1 MRRCTIC
8 RREGHNGRKHAG
20 LTPEQLAELRQ
31 DGLDYL
37 GRGFRELDQP
47 AGDGGQ
53 LLLEQLADQAD
64 SADQGPQPSEAKQA
78 LADVVQTAVKRG
90 ASVEVT
96 DEWVERNLE
105 PTAGGASVVVGEQGP
120 EPLQVPGVDA
130 PDVLGPT
137 GVIYVC
143 AACGDPIESEP
154 CRRHQPA
161 AWAAAVGPE
170 AAAAFPLPGEADR
183 TTMARLRATAPP
195 TEELEPFPETMQCAR
210 CSATIDTDPY
220 TGGQAGFCPTCGFPD
235 HADKRLDDL
244 LKQPVA
250 DPLRPVEVVHLPG
263 DQPAEADTCHVHITN
278 TGTHAEVGDA
288 IMRALAARIASG
300 DLGDQGPQFVP
311 WRTMLGPAE
320 PIRITRPGVYQLD
333 PEEYHAD
340 PVPGE
345 SLSNSDARRIT
356 APGCPAQFRHDKDH
370 RVREH
375 KDAYDRGHVVHEL
388 VLGRGAGI
396 VVVDYADWRTNAA
409 KDKRAAAYS
418 VGKAP
423 ILRKDYDECLAM
435 AEAFFEDPYAR
446 ALLQQPHKTEQAL
459 FWVDPSGV
467 VRRGM
472 LDILPTAVPA
482 GRTMIIPDVKTS
494 AEVSPDENM
503 ERKIMDCGYHRA
515 AATYVDGVIAL
526 GLAVDAVAVFL
537 FQSKKPPYLV
547 VPVRLSPRALQIGR
561 IENRAALATFA
572 ECQRSGVWPG
582 YYDPEADIPE
592 LGLPG
597 WYEKRFD
604 GEM

>member
-161 AWAAAVGPE
+161 AWAEAVGNDAAE
-170 AAAAFPLPGEADR
+170 AYPLAD
-183 TTMARLRATAPP
+183 
-195 TEELEPFPETMQCAR
+195 
-210 CSATIDTDPY
+210 D
-220 TGGQAGFCPTCGFPD
+220 D
-235 HADKRLDDL
+235 HHLD
-244 LKQPVA
+244 VA
-250 DPLRPVEVVHLPG
+250 DPGEPAPGSDCDCSDDGDWHPYGSGGCIGAELAGMPEADERPVEELYLPG
-263 DQPAEADTCHVHITN
+263 DQPGETDTYHVQITN
-278 TGTHAEVGDA
+278 TGTRAEVGDA
-288 IMRALAARIASG
+288 IVKALAARIDSG
-300 DLGDQGPQFVP
+300 DLGDQGPRYVP
-311 WRTMLGPAE
+311 WRTVFGPAE